1 MTTKTTSEYRA
12 INQKLFQDY
21 QESKKLEVRNKI
33 IQSNLGLAK
42 KEVSHW
48 LNRCQENYD
57 DLLQVGIL
65 GLIRAI
71 ERFDPQKGYAFSSFA
86 TPYIR
91 GEIQHYLR
99 DKGDS
104 VRIPRRCQELKH
116 QSNRVTRELRNKLNR
131 QPTDREIAIELN
143 ISLDELQEVKLAHQ
157 NRKPISL
164 DITDNNDGNKTS
176 LADYLPDNKYRSF
189 QLVQEDKIRLQNALE
204 QLEDGTR
211 KVLEFVFLQ
220 DLTQKETADALGVS
234 VITVSRRMKKGIATM
249 RRLVQPEEF

>member
-1 MTTKTTSEYRA
+1 MVTKTSAEYKIA
-12 INQKLFQDY
+12 NQELFRDY
-21 QESKKLEVRNKI
+21 KKNKDLKIRNEILEL
-33 IQSNLGLAK
+33 NLGLVK
-42 KEVSHW
+42 KEVYNW

-57 DLLQVGIL
+57 DLLQIGVL

-71 ERFDPQKGYAFSSFA
+71 ERYDRGKGYAFSSFA

-116 QSNRVTRELRNKLNR
+116 QSNRVTRQLREKLNR
-131 QPTDREIAIELN
+131 QPTDREIAQELGV
-143 ISLDELQEVKLAHQ
+143 SLDEWKEVKLAHR
-157 NRKPISL
+157 NKTPISL
-164 DITDNNDGNKTS
+164 DISANGEDDRTS
-176 LADYLPDNKYRSF
+176 LADYLPDHKYQSF

-204 QLEDGTR
+204 QLEEGTR

-220 DLTQKETADALGVS
+220 DLTQKETADVLGVS
-234 VITVSRRMKKGIATM
+234 VITVSRRIKKGISKM
-249 RRLVQPEEF
+249 RKLVEAE